1 MLHILGT
8 EIDWSR
14 DVMGS
19 RFTFQNPN
27 TNAGTKKKT
36 DGIHEFG
43 FQVFH
48 RLHIWIRMANLSV
61 SPAMFS
67 CIGVTNDHELTDAF
81 SFYFSLPIEQRY
93 ITFYSFFLIKN
104 LIHLYIY
111 T

>member
-1 MLHILGT
+1 MTHPPYQ
-8 EIDWSR
+8 SKKK
-14 DVMGS
+14 
-19 RFTFQNPN
+19 Q
-27 TNAGTKKKT
+27 KKT

-81 SFYFSLPIEQRY
+81 SFYFSLPIEQKIY
-93 ITFYSFFLIKN
+93 NFLQLFSYNKK
-104 LIHLYIY
+104 
-111 T
+111 